1 MSPGG
6 SLFKSQILLV
16 FGVVKGHLRSLSI
29 SRGEKHLNRTIV
41 LLISMKSLKQI
52 VRGIWKR
59 VKELGRKAATM
70 LHTVI
75 TLVIALIVLVI
86 IGVFICFS
94 IEDVMTNIGNF
105 TSSTWYSIYSDF
117 VNTVSNAFPL
127 LAVTVL
133 VMIAV
138 FIVGYIVRMLGGT

>member
-1 MSPGG
+1 
-6 SLFKSQILLV
+6 
-16 FGVVKGHLRSLSI
+16 
-29 SRGEKHLNRTIV
+29 
-41 LLISMKSLKQI
+41 MKSLKLK
-52 VRGIWKR
+52 VRVLRK
-59 VKELGRKAATM
+59 VKALGRKAQTL
-70 LHTVI
+70 LHGVI

-86 IGVFICFS
+86 IGVFICYS
-94 IEDVMTNIGNF
+94 IEDVMKGIGNF

-138 FIVGYIVRMLGGT
+138 FIVGYIVRTIGGT

>member
-1 MSPGG
+1 MR
-6 SLFKSQILLV
+6 K
-16 FGVVKGHLRSLSI
+16 
-29 SRGEKHLNRTIV
+29 
-41 LLISMKSLKQI
+41 
-52 VRGIWKR
+52 

-70 LHTVI
+70 LHGVI

-86 IGVFICFS
+86 IGLFICYS
-94 IEDVMTNIGNF
+94 IENVMSSIGSFNE
-105 TSSTWYSIYSDF
+105 SAWYSIYSDF

>member
-1 MSPGG
+1 
-6 SLFKSQILLV
+6 
-16 FGVVKGHLRSLSI
+16 
-29 SRGEKHLNRTIV
+29 
-41 LLISMKSLKQI
+41 MKSLKQI

-59 VKELGRKAATM
+59 VKELGRKAQAL

-86 IGVFICFS
+86 IGVFICYS

-105 TSSTWYSIYSDF
+105 TASTWYSIYSDF

>member
-1 MSPGG
+1 MNMKKV
-6 SLFKSQILLV
+6 LRRVLRK
-16 FGVVKGHLRSLSI
+16 VKD
-29 SRGEKHLNRTIV
+29 
-41 LLISMKSLKQI
+41 
-52 VRGIWKR
+52 
-59 VKELGRKAATM
+59 LGRKAATM

-86 IGVFICFS
+86 IGVFICYS

-105 TSSTWYSIYSDF
+105 TASTWYSIYSDF